1 MKAHHPVRGMR
12 KQRGLVAV
20 MVTIALFAFL
30 GVTALAIDIN
40 HAFMNRTRLQNSVDA
55 AALAAALVLDRGG
68 SEDDA
73 RTAVTDTL
81 TEMAQAGGNS
91 ELRFFDEGVDISV
104 MFSNDPSDF
113 SSGSASTMY
122 DRYVRVAVS
131 NLTLE
136 SFFIQVLGI
145 SDKKLSNSA
154 VAGRSTGGGTC
165 NIVPIAVCEDPD
177 ADASDAN
184 RGYVA
189 QNVYALKLV
198 TNRSVMGP
206 GNFQLL
212 DFDSDDKLS
221 EQLAG
226 VTGVGLN
233 NNTCATVGGEVVTKT
248 GNTIGPVGKGLNT
261 RFNETSGSIKGTF
274 TQEDYDTP
282 ASLKDDID
290 TFIAL
295 GITTISDVFDRLSTA
310 EAEIAYYE
318 TNGPEDNKSVSESEY
333 EALVALK
340 ENYSQLSADELN
352 DSFYENYATLINDT
366 NSLYSLNQGS
376 GRRIMSVPILDC
388 SKDSSNNDPTPTGKS
403 TFKVTGLGCF
413 YLLQQAPTS
422 NGSKEEV
429 YGEYIESCPTSSTL
443 ANAISNNDGSYRIV
457 LYKDPYSNGS

>member
-248 GNTIGPVGKGLNT
+248 GNTIGPVGKGL
-261 RFNETSGSIKGTF
+261 
-274 TQEDYDTP
+274 YP
-282 ASLKDDID
+282 
-290 TFIAL
+290 
-295 GITTISDVFDRLSTA
+295 
-310 EAEIAYYE
+310 
-318 TNGPEDNKSVSESEY
+318 
-333 EALVALK
+333 
-340 ENYSQLSADELN
+340 
-352 DSFYENYATLINDT
+352 
-366 NSLYSLNQGS
+366 
-376 GRRIMSVPILDC
+376 
-388 SKDSSNNDPTPTGKS
+388 
-403 TFKVTGLGCF
+403 
-413 YLLQQAPTS
+413 
-422 NGSKEEV
+422 
-429 YGEYIESCPTSSTL
+429 
-443 ANAISNNDGSYRIV
+443 
-457 LYKDPYSNGS
+457 